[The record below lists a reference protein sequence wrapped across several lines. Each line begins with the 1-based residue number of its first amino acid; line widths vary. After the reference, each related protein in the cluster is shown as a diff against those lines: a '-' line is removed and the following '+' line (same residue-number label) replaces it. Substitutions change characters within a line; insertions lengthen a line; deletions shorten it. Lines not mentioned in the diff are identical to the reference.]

1 MRTLSVIL
9 PAAALALALLAGASS
24 AWSDER
30 DRGVAHL
37 GNQGDIF
44 LVYMPQIETCMII
57 YDGFKAG
64 GATEVDCTYDFR
76 ALAKTVRVP
85 EPSE

>member
-1 MRTLSVIL
+1 MRALSAIY
-9 PAAALALALLAGASS
+9 PATALALALLAGASS

-30 DRGVAHL
+30 DRGVAEL

-44 LVYMPQIETCMII
+44 LVYMPQIEKCLII

-76 ALAKTVRVP
+76 ALAKTVRFT
-85 EPSE
+85 EPTE